1 MENIEKLKFVI
12 VGDKGVGKRTL
23 LAYGFG
29 RPTRLSPFYI
39 PIEFVEVELSRNSKT
54 YQIACYDSLVSPS
67 TVPKTETTVVETLT
81 AQAVGGADAV
91 LLCYAADSVT
101 SFNSLA
107 RWYKEISMYFTP
119 NTLIY
124 LVETKKDL
132 NNTINDH
139 QVQEFSHF
147 VRNVQHFKISCLNK
161 DHVLN
166 MFGKILERIEEVRDV
181 NRSQALGRVGV
192 SMKESSASPERRSTT
207 IRDVRYSDKKE
218 KVILME
224 GSYVKRLTVVDE
236 SVPGIERSLKLAQK
250 NIQEDV
256 GLEKPE
262 DVDGL
267 N

>member
-1 MENIEKLKFVI
+1 MEHTQRLKFVI

-23 LAYGFG
+23 LTYGFAK
-29 RPTRLSPFYI
+29 PSRLSPFYI

-54 YQIACYDSLVSPS
+54 YQISCYDSLVSAS
-67 TVPKTETTVVETLT
+67 SVPRTEASVVETLT

-91 LLCYAADSVT
+91 LLCYAADNIS

-107 RWYKEISMYFTP
+107 RWHKEISMYLTS

-124 LVETKKDL
+124 LVETKRDL
-132 NNTINDH
+132 NNAISD
-139 QVQEFSHF
+139 QQIQEFSNSF
-147 VRNVQHFKISCLNK
+147 RNVQHFRVSGLNK

-166 MFGKILERIEEVRDV
+166 MFGQILERVEEVRDV
-181 NRSQALGRVGV
+181 NRSQRIGTT
-192 SMKESSASPERRSTT
+192 MKESSASPERRSST

-218 KVILME
+218 KVVLME

-236 SVPGIERSLKLAQK
+236 SVPGIERSVKLGQK

-262 DVDGL
+262 DIDGL

>member
-1 MENIEKLKFVI
+1 MENIEKLKFVL

-23 LAYGFG
+23 LHYGFG
-29 RPTRLSPFYI
+29 KPTRLSPFYI

-54 YQIACYDSLVSPS
+54 YQIACYDSLVSSS
-67 TVPKTETTVVETLT
+67 TVPKTESAVVESLT

-91 LLCYAADSVT
+91 LLCYAADSVS

-107 RWYKEISMYFTP
+107 RWHKEISMYFTP

-124 LVETKKDL
+124 LVETKRDL
-132 NNTINDH
+132 NSTVNEQ
-139 QVQEFSHF
+139 QVQEFSNF
-147 VRNVQHFKISCLNK
+147 VRNVQHFQISCLNK

-166 MFGKILERIEEVRDV
+166 MFGKILERINEVRDV
-181 NRSQALGRVGV
+181 NRSQTLVR
-192 SMKESSASPERRSTT
+192 STMKESSASPERRSTT

-236 SVPGIERSLKLAQK
+236 SVPGVERSSRLAQK
-250 NIQEDV
+250 NIQEDA

-262 DVDGL
+262 DF
-267 N
+267 